1 MKMCVSVHAST
12 SCAFFLGIFSFCL
25 LISFNCDLFISAL
38 SYLVIILE
46 IPVCFLKRQK
56 GRGSQWEEEEA

>member
-1 MKMCVSVHAST
+1 MKMCVSVPASASHA
-12 SCAFFLGIFSFCL
+12 FSWDLFFCL
-25 LISFNCDLFISAL
+25 LVSFNCDLFISAL